1 MFRFLRRRRQA
12 DQDTLE
18 YERLCRVFGIST
30 RFEHGVPYNVHRIA
44 IDSQLGLVA
53 VITKG
58 GLVELYDKNGQKS
71 VLLKK
76 LGSPST
82 YFEFVEGA
90 HRLLIVCVP
99 SSSLSLPESY
109 YVINT
114 DGAEA
119 CSTVHRPKIFPAASC
134 FCISKHSDY
143 ENYLFV
149 GCTDLMLNV
158 LNLSS
163 KSLEIEPLISVS
175 ELLKD
180 KRFCGRDTNSDFNK
194 FTDVAV
200 TSKFIICCFG
210 HTLIAVI
217 CMKTRTLIKTIEMSR
232 RYTAMSLN
240 EDLGHA
246 FFVSTE
252 TMYSLSLSDL
262 TVQHRGLEA
271 WCFEKTDYYQ
281 VVTSARTNTQL
292 ILYSIGIPDRLMQK
306 SAAFNIVSDGELFTF
321 LLSRNATAVILLCE
335 HELISIDLMDPQFR
349 CINLKMLNCV
359 DSSPVTSIR
368 VEQLETDDPIFST
381 SSQWFSQRRDLFD
394 STDTEEPAAK
404 QLECVVF
411 TGHEN
416 GDIFVWD
423 MRDGSQRLLQMFR
436 VTNYLTTPSSEN
448 ESEEVNTQ
456 KIDEEVNA
464 VELEL
469 STVELNCDKD
479 LNRMQNRNQ
488 HPNISRLA
496 ISPSG
501 LWREAK
507 SVKIVE
513 LGLYDERSEDDRLAI
528 ESFSY
533 CTTRQTLVCGLHG
546 GMIVVSTTS
555 NSECDFTNEESNS
568 IKLVEVKTSDIDQ
581 PQTNQTPLKY
591 KKSKE
596 WRSSIFIPHL
606 FQLSVLPQTPI
617 RCVSYCEKS
626 CVTVAGTSTGIVV
639 FNSMSGRVVLSRN
652 FLPRDD
658 IEFVL
663 AEEKPLSRFKTVKY
677 SVHKSI
683 WRRSFRMSRTGNQLP
698 KERQVEFRDSQMPVN
713 NGVRCFQF
721 YSTPSNQRF
730 LVVGTAQ
737 ATVYVFE
744 IDSADSCTLYKE
756 IRLSHRAP
764 IIAIETVK
772 IEKHTRLVVFTEE
785 QIRCYSLEGLS
796 LRPLKYNCKLTAKCG
811 IRLRHASICRS
822 TEDAFQYFLYLMQR
836 WQCFGY

>member
-1 MFRFLRRRRQA
+1 M
-12 DQDTLE
+12 
-18 YERLCRVFGIST
+18 
-30 RFEHGVPYNVHRIA
+30 
-44 IDSQLGLVA
+44 
-53 VITKG
+53 
-58 GLVELYDKNGQKS
+58 
-71 VLLKK
+71 
-76 LGSPST
+76 
-82 YFEFVEGA
+82 
-90 HRLLIVCVP
+90 
-99 SSSLSLPESY
+99 
-109 YVINT
+109 
-114 DGAEA
+114 
-119 CSTVHRPKIFPAASC
+119 
-134 FCISKHSDY
+134 
-143 ENYLFV
+143 
-149 GCTDLMLNV
+149 
-158 LNLSS
+158 
-163 KSLEIEPLISVS
+163 
-175 ELLKD
+175 
-180 KRFCGRDTNSDFNK
+180 
-194 FTDVAV
+194 
-200 TSKFIICCFG
+200 
-210 HTLIAVI
+210 
-217 CMKTRTLIKTIEMSR
+217 
-232 RYTAMSLN
+232 
-240 EDLGHA
+240 
-246 FFVSTE
+246 
-252 TMYSLSLSDL
+252 
-262 TVQHRGLEA
+262 
-271 WCFEKTDYYQ
+271 
-281 VVTSARTNTQL
+281 
-292 ILYSIGIPDRLMQK
+292 
-306 SAAFNIVSDGELFTF
+306 
-321 LLSRNATAVILLCE
+321 LLCE
-335 HELISIDLMDPQFR
+335 HEIISIDLMDPQFR
-349 CINLKMLNCV
+349 CINLRMLNCV

-368 VEQLETDDPIFST
+368 IEQLETDDPIFST
-381 SSQWFSQRRDLFD
+381 PSQRFSQRRDLFD
-394 STDTEEPAAK
+394 STDIEEPAAK

-436 VTNYLTTPSSEN
+436 VTNYLTTLSLEN
-448 ESEEVNTQ
+448 ETEEVNTE
-456 KIDEEVNA
+456 KTDEEVNA
-464 VELEL
+464 IELKL

-479 LNRMQNRNQ
+479 VKRIENNNQ
-488 HPNISRLA
+488 HSSINQLA
-496 ISPSG
+496 ISPSR

-507 SVKIVE
+507 SVKVVE

-546 GMIVVSTTS
+546 GMVVVSTTS
-555 NSECDFTNEESNS
+555 NSECDFTNEESNA
-568 IKLVEVKTSDIDQ
+568 IKLVEVKISDIDQ

-606 FQLSVLPQTPI
+606 FQLAVLPQTPI

-721 YSTPSNQRF
+721 YNTPSNHRY
-730 LVVGTAQ
+730 LIVGTAQ

-785 QIRCYSLEGLS
+785 QIRSYSLEGLS

-811 IRLRHASICRS
+811 IRLRHACICRS
-822 TEDAFQYFLYLMQR
+822 IEDSFQYFCILCNDGNALAISVTNSRVRIHEGFTAVANAHAIRLAAINQTGEFALLGPNSCTLTTMSTR
-836 WQCFGY
+836 PSIGDSSWRTADPSTTHDS